1 MLLNGLSA
9 ALGRIA
15 QIEQTLAQLGPQ
27 TASPAATG
35 SGRADFARAL
45 AEAQQTTPAAASGAA
60 ATKSPA
66 SSSSPSHRYDAIIK
80 RVAAKYGVDE
90 DLVHAVMQAESDYD
104 PKCHSSAGAMGL
116 MQIMPETAK
125 AYGVDPW
132 DPAQNIE
139 GGVRELREKLDRW
152 GQVDLALA
160 AYNAGSGAVQRYHGI
175 PPYRETQAYVK
186 RVLHTLWVRK
196 GD

>member
-1 MLLNGLSA
+1 VLLTGLSA

-15 QIEQTLAQLGPQ
+15 QIEQTLSQLEPT
-27 TASPAATG
+27 TAPPAATG

-45 AEAQQTTPAAASGAA
+45 AEAEQNAPTTSGPRAAR
-60 ATKSPA
+60 
-66 SSSSPSHRYDAIIK
+66 SSSSPSHRYDDIIK

-104 PKCHSSAGAMGL
+104 PSCHSSAGAMGL

-125 AYGVDPW
+125 AYGVNPW

-196 GD
+196 GE